1 MNALAKEQNKNKDK
15 TGWWFSASYTVEMA
29 YVMAVFCMVMVIL
42 IQQAYRIHDE
52 TKSGMKLFEAV
63 EQLRHD
69 EDEREKEIEAQIQQ
83 NFGLMLSMEGK
94 KLELDKGILR
104 IKGQYSGQQRG
115 KTWSLEISNRV
126 YAPEEFLRMM
136 AALKQLEERYERKL
150 QEGNAP

>member
-1 MNALAKEQNKNKDK
+1 MKELGKDEMIWK
-15 TGWWFSASYTVEMA
+15 FSGSYTVEMA
-29 YVMAVFCMVMVIL
+29 YVMAVFCMVMVVL

-69 EDEREKEIEAQIQQ
+69 EDGREKEIEAQIQQ
-83 NFGLMLSMEGK
+83 NFGLMLSMEGTNL
-94 KLELDKGILR
+94 KLEKGILR
-104 IKGQYSGQQRG
+104 INGQCSGQQRG
-115 KTWSLEISNRV
+115 KNWNLEISNRV

-150 QEGNAP
+150 QKRDAP